1 MSLTELQVEEKE
13 QPQSSLNVGT
23 ALLGETDSEAE
34 LVSRMPGAGKT
45 ETKKEQRLCV
55 AYSSEQS
62 DQVRNTEAL
71 PKTSLPRYDSSII
84 FTLLYHFL
92 IL

>member
-1 MSLTELQVEEKE
+1 MSPTELQVEEKE

-23 ALLGETDSEAE
+23 VFLGETDSEAGI
-34 LVSRMPGAGKT
+34 VSRMPGARKA
-45 ETKKEQRLCV
+45 ETNKEQRFCV

-62 DQVRNTEAL
+62 DQVRNTDAL

-84 FTLLYHFL
+84 FTL